1 MKNNNEEKSIIHASL
16 MPSVKDGLIWSLTIK
31 TIMKDSQINQSFEDA
46 KVRYA
51 DFGIDVEAAVNQL
64 DKLSISLHCWQ
75 ADDVK
80 GFEVTG
86 GDLTGGIQ
94 ATGNYPGSAR
104 TVAELRSDIE
114 KVLTLLPGKHR
125 LNLHAIYGDFGS
137 EIVDRDQIEPKHFQ
151 SWIDWANKIGIK
163 LDFNSTFFSHP
174 KSSTGLTLSSPDKDI
189 QAFWMEHLRRCRY
202 IAAEIGRQQGSACIH
217 NIWIPDGTKDRTVNR
232 YAYRANLKYALD
244 TVLAEKID
252 SKYLVD
258 CIESKLFGIGL
269 ESYTVGSHEFY
280 LGYGAKNNMVVTLDA
295 GHFHPTEVISDKISS
310 LLLFVPE
317 IMLHVSRPVRW
328 DSDHVVILDD
338 ELQHLTQ
345 EIVRANAL
353 DRVHVGLD
361 YFDASINRIGAYV
374 VGVRA
379 TQKAFLMA
387 LLEPTEQLRAFEA
400 NDQNFERLA
409 MLEEAKSLPWA
420 AVYDYY
426 CMKNG
431 VVAGAAYVADIQ
443 QYEKEVTGK
452 R

>member
-1 MKNNNEEKSIIHASL
+1 MKEQQ
-16 MPSVKDGLIWSLTIK
+16 IK
-31 TIMKDSQINQSFEDA
+31 QAFEFA
-46 KVRYA
+46 KARYTE
-51 DFGIDVEAAVNQL
+51 FGVDVDKAISEL

-80 GFEVTG
+80 GFEISE

-94 ATGNYPGSAR
+94 ATGNYPGSSR
-104 TVAELRSDIE
+104 TIEELRKDIE
-114 KVLTLLPGKHR
+114 KVLTLIPGKHR
-125 LNLHAIYGDFGS
+125 LNLHAIYGDFAG
-137 EIVDRDQIEPKHFQ
+137 EFVDRDQIEPKHFQ
-151 SWIDWANKIGIK
+151 SWIDWANKVGVK

-174 KSSTGLTLSSPDKDI
+174 KSESGFTLSSPDKAI
-189 QAFWMEHLRRCRY
+189 QSFWMEHLRRCRY

-217 NIWIPDGTKDRTVNR
+217 NIWIPDGSKDRTVNR
-232 YAYRANLKYALD
+232 FGYRENLKYALD

-252 SKYLVD
+252 TRYLVD

-280 LGYGAKNNMVVTLDA
+280 LAYGAKNNMVVTLDA

-374 VGVRA
+374 IGVRA
-379 TQKAFLMA
+379 TQKAFLQA
-387 LLEPTEQLRAFEA
+387 FLEPITQLRIFEA
-400 NDQNFERLA
+400 NGQNFERLA
-409 MLEEAKSLPWA
+409 LLEEAKSLPWA

-426 CMKNG
+426 CLKKG
-431 VVAGAAYVADIQ
+431 VAAGEVYMADIQ
-443 QYEKEVTGK
+443 QYEKDTTSK
-452 R
+452 RV

>member
-1 MKNNNEEKSIIHASL
+1 
-16 MPSVKDGLIWSLTIK
+16 
-31 TIMKDSQINQSFEDA
+31 MKDLQINQAYEYA
-46 KVRYA
+46 KARYA
-51 DFGIDVEAAVNQL
+51 DLGIDVEKAVDQL
-64 DKLSISLHCWQ
+64 DNISISLHCWQ

-80 GFEVTG
+80 GFENKE

-94 ATGNYPGSAR
+94 ATGNYPGSSR
-104 TVAELRSDIE
+104 TVEELRKDIE

-125 LNLHAIYGDFGS
+125 LNLHAIYGDFGG
-137 EIVDRDQIEPKHFQ
+137 EFVDRDQIEPKHFQ
-151 SWIDWANKIGIK
+151 SWIDWANKVGIK
-163 LDFNSTFFSHP
+163 LDFNSTFFSHA
-174 KSSTGLTLSSPDKDI
+174 KSESGFTLSSPDKEI
-189 QAFWMEHLRRCRY
+189 QSFWMEHLRRCRY
-202 IAAEIGRQQGSACIH
+202 IAAEIGRQQGSSCIH
-217 NIWIPDGTKDRTVNR
+217 NIWIPDGSKDRTVNR
-232 YAYRANLKYALD
+232 FGYRANLKYALD

-258 CIESKLFGIGL
+258 CIESKLFGLGL

-280 LGYGAKNNMVVTLDA
+280 MGYGVKNNMVVTLDA

-345 EIVRANAL
+345 EIVRADAL

-379 TQKAFLMA
+379 TQKAFLLA
-387 LLEPTEQLRAFEA
+387 LLEPIEKLRTFEA
-400 NDQNFERLA
+400 NGQNFERLA
-409 MLEEAKSLPWA
+409 LLEEVKSLPWGD
-420 AVYDYY
+420 VYNYY
-426 CMKNG
+426 CMKQG
-431 VVAGAAYVADIQ
+431 VTAGEAYIADIQ
-443 QYEKEVTGK
+443 NYEKEVTLK

>member
-1 MKNNNEEKSIIHASL
+1 
-16 MPSVKDGLIWSLTIK
+16 
-31 TIMKDSQINQSFEDA
+31 MKDLQINQAYEYA
-46 KVRYA
+46 KARYA
-51 DFGIDVEAAVNQL
+51 DLGIDVEKAVDQL
-64 DKLSISLHCWQ
+64 DKISISIHCWQ

-80 GFEVTG
+80 GFENKES
-86 GDLTGGIQ
+86 DLTGGIQ
-94 ATGNYPGSAR
+94 ATGNYPGSSR
-104 TVAELRSDIE
+104 SVDELRKDIE
-114 KVLTLLPGKHR
+114 EVLTLLPGKHR
-125 LNLHAIYGDFGS
+125 LNLHAIYGDFG
-137 EIVDRDQIEPKHFQ
+137 EEFVDRDQIEPKHFQ
-151 SWIDWANKIGIK
+151 SWIDWAKKVGIK

-174 KSSTGLTLSSPDKDI
+174 KSESGFTLSSPDKAI
-189 QAFWMEHLRRCRY
+189 QSFWMEHLRRCRY
-202 IAAEIGRQQGSACIH
+202 IAAEIGRQQGSPCIH
-217 NIWIPDGTKDRTVNR
+217 NIWIPDGSKDRTVNR
-232 YAYRANLKYALD
+232 LGYRANLKYALD

-252 SKYLVD
+252 SKFLVD
-258 CIESKLFGIGL
+258 CIESKLFGLGL

-280 LGYGAKNNMVVTLDA
+280 MGYGVKNNMVVTLDA

-345 EIVRANAL
+345 EIIRADAL

-387 LLEPTEQLRAFEA
+387 LLEPIEKLRAYEA
-400 NDQNFERLA
+400 NGQNFERMAL
-409 MLEEAKSLPWA
+409 LEEMKSLPWG
-420 AVYDYY
+420 AVYNYY
-426 CMKNG
+426 CMKQG
-431 VVAGAAYVADIQ
+431 VTPGEAYIADIQ
-443 QYEKEVTGK
+443 KYEKEVTLK